1 MGTKIQII
9 HRMIKRK
16 MKCMTLKSIQNFPI
30 KLKEEASLHQS
41 LPAVWPP
48 PQCSADGRRD
58 PMAAMQR
65 LLSSF

>member
-16 MKCMTLKSIQNFPI
+16 MKCMNLKSIQNFPI

-48 PQCSADGRRD
+48 PQYSADGR
-58 PMAAMQR
+58 
-65 LLSSF
+65 